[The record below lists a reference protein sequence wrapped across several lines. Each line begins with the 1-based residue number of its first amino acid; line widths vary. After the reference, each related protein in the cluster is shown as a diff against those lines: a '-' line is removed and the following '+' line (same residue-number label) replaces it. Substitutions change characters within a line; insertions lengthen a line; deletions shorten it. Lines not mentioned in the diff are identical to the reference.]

1 MTVLEIRPP
10 TAVQPPAP
18 ARIYLLGELDLDL
31 PDTDEV
37 AARLKEVHDREWV
50 FLAALALAKRG
61 AVPKARLLG
70 ILFKDLR
77 IDQHLV
83 DPPGDVEWAAARAET
98 IDAAKKQLRVCASRV
113 RKLLEALGAPNPVL
127 IIRSA
132 ADDPV
137 GGSYRLVLPEHVE
150 IDAVQF
156 RELIWNGGVA
166 ERVQA
171 LHLVRGKVL
180 DGLGHAGR
188 RVLTSEVR
196 LSVRG
201 CVNELCA
208 RHPASTRD
216 RATRHIVD
224 DGDHRLLDMLRS
236 HVQVVLPANP
246 KDVQPE
252 HDDGYDLP
260 RLESGRLSQVA
271 SSTLSDLLCAWAG
284 SRSITAPAPQ
294 VVRATLPAQWGDID
308 SIELDFFIFAQDST
322 LEARPDPRSGSVSRR
337 RQLVGHEDD
346 DMREYLSGDAVDGG
360 RRRAYA
366 VLALPKVPGVGEAQ
380 LIDMRPPDRFDLYVV
395 DLDHDFGR
403 RTGGWIDFPDQNKL
417 NLALF
422 SLMWSAR
429 WVEDFF
435 SPLMATPVLEHAV
448 LRKRVELVFS
458 QRPNLAEIT
467 DQGWQ
472 MLESDLPSARGHLDD
487 ELFRRFS
494 FRFGMGCAMQLI
506 NGQMIEATKR
516 GRLTAVR
523 TYCPEALYGTANLWL
538 FSRTYRQFMETTHRF
553 QDALPQFRNQRLLP
567 VATTLSTSSR
577 LYAAALWH
585 VLLSYRMLKAE
596 VALVEKAPMAGSQD
610 HGYYEGGIGQFQW
623 ISLSDDGGDW
633 VRDQA
638 DRTVQA
644 DHLDF
649 LRQAQTQALVG
660 GEMSQQDFAA
670 LCLMDADQ
678 LQLGVRPPVW
688 LFPDDNHYLRCPREL
703 WGPTS
708 FGARQLGRI

>member
-1 MTVLEIRPP
+1 MTVLEIQPP
-10 TAVQPPAP
+10 TEVAAPAA
-18 ARIYLLGELDLDL
+18 ARIYLLGELELDL
-31 PDTDEV
+31 PDSDAV

-50 FLAALALAKRG
+50 FLAALALAKTG
-61 AVPKARLLG
+61 AVPKARLLD
-70 ILFKDLR
+70 ILFKELR
-77 IDQHLV
+77 IEQHLV
-83 DPPGDVEWAAARAET
+83 DNPDDLEWAAARAET
-98 IDAAKKQLRVCASRV
+98 IDAAVKQLRVCASRV
-113 RKLLEALGAPNPVL
+113 RKLLEALGATNPVR
-127 IIRSA
+127 ISRSA
-132 ADDPV
+132 ADRPV
-137 GGSYRLVLPEHVE
+137 SGSYKLVLPEHVV

-156 RELIWNGGVA
+156 RELMWNGGVA

-188 RVLTSEVR
+188 VALTSQVR
-196 LSVRG
+196 SRVRA
-201 CVNELCA
+201 CVDELCA
-208 RHPASTRD
+208 RHPAAIRD
-216 RATRHIVD
+216 RATRHIVN
-224 DGDHRLLDMLRS
+224 DGDHRLLDRLRANDKI
-236 HVQVVLPANP
+236 VLPGNP
-246 KDVQPE
+246 DEIPPE

-260 RLESGRLSQVA
+260 RLESGCLSQVA
-271 SSTLSDLLCAWAG
+271 RSTLCDLLCAWAG
-284 SRSITAPAPQ
+284 SKSITTPAPQ
-294 VVRATLPAQWGDID
+294 VVRATLPAQWGDVD
-308 SIELDFFIFAQDST
+308 SIELDFFIFAQDSP
-322 LEARPDPRSGSVSRR
+322 LEARSDPRSGSTSRR

-346 DMREYLSGDAVDGG
+346 DMREYLSGSSVDGG

-366 VLALPKVPGVGEAQ
+366 VLALPKVLGVGEAQ
-380 LIDMRPPDRFDLYVV
+380 LIDIRPPDRFDLYVV

-422 SLMWSAR
+422 SLIWSAR

-435 SPLMATPVLEHAV
+435 SPLMATPVLQHAG
-448 LRKRVELVFS
+448 LRSRVELVFS
-458 QRPNLAEIT
+458 ERPNLAKIT
-467 DQGWQ
+467 DYGWR
-472 MLESDLPSARGHLDD
+472 MLENDLPRARGHLDD

-506 NGQMIEATKR
+506 NGQMIEATER

-538 FSRTYRQFMETTHRF
+538 FSRIYRQFMDTTHRF
-553 QDALPQFRNQRLLP
+553 QDASPQFRNQRLLP
-567 VATTLSTSSR
+567 VADTLASSR

-596 VALVEKAPMAGSQD
+596 VALVEKAPVAGSED

-649 LRQAQTQALVG
+649 LCQAQRQALVG
-660 GEMSQQDFAA
+660 GEMSQSDFAA

-678 LQLGVRPPVW
+678 LQLGLRPPVW
-688 LFPDDNHYLRCPREL
+688 LFPSDNHYLRCPREL

-708 FGARQLGRI
+708 LGARQLGRF